1 MDQQR
6 KEKMEQMA
14 QEFAEL
20 DETARSFINGFI
32 AGIMEARNQKQEER
46 AEAR

>member
-6 KEKMEQMA
+6 KEKVEQMA
-14 QEFAEL
+14 EDVAKL